1 MAEAKAGDRVRVHYT
16 GQLADGEVFDSS
28 HGSEPLEFEVGAGEV
43 IRGFD
48 DAVTGM
54 SPGETRRVTIAAHDA
69 YGERREELVVSVPRG
84 RFPPDFELEPGM
96 SLGLDQDGHEVMLT
110 IMSVTESEVVLDG
123 NHPLAGEDLTFD
135 VELVQIG

>member
-1 MAEAKAGDRVRVHYT
+1 MESAKTGSRVRVHYT

-28 HGSEPLEFEVGAGEV
+28 HGNEPLEFEVGAGEV

-54 SPGETRRVTIAAHDA
+54 APGENRRVTIPAQDA
-69 YGERREELVVSVPRG
+69 YGQRREELVVTVPRE
-84 RFPPDFELEPGM
+84 RFPEDFEPEPGIN
-96 SLGLDQDGHEVMLT
+96 LALEQDGHQVVLR
-110 IMSVTESEVVLDG
+110 ILSVTETEVVLDG

-135 VELVQIG
+135 VELLDID

>member
-1 MAEAKAGDRVRVHYT
+1 MESAKSGDRVRVHYT

-28 HGSEPLEFEVGAGEV
+28 HGSEPLEFKVGSGEV

-54 SPGETRRVTIAAHDA
+54 APGESRRVTIPAQDA
-69 YGERREELVVSVPRG
+69 YGQRREELVVTVPRE
-84 RFPPDFELEPGM
+84 RFPDDFEPEPGM
-96 SLGLDQDGHEVMLT
+96 NLALDQDGHQVVLR
-110 IMSVTESEVVLDG
+110 ILSVTETDVVLDG

-135 VELVQIG
+135 VELLAIN